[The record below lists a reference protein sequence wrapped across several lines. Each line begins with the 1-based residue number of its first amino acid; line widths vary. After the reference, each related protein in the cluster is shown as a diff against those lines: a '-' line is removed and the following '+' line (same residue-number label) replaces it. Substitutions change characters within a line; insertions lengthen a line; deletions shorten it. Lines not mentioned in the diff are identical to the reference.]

1 MKVPKTHILHNYN
14 AKKLLTNC
22 QKNGPINNEVAY
34 LFLILNEFI
43 DFSDSI
49 YIFLFILRFRKI
61 LKILI
66 NERNITY
73 SGYVDTRIFRVIELT
88 VASIFF
94 FKNSIFINVKKKVFK
109 IHMDSKKLINSIKMK
124 KVGYLTVY

>member
-1 MKVPKTHILHNYN
+1 MPKTHILHNYN

-94 FKNSIFINVKKKVFK
+94 SKTVF
-109 IHMDSKKLINSIKMK
+109 S
-124 KVGYLTVY
+124 